1 MCPSTTSYVGHET
14 RMTHLTLVHILSLL
28 YGFPPYESITLY
40 LFNQLLMDIWDVF
53 SNFSITESVA
63 VNLFHMY
70 SWGTCASFSLGYMCG
85 KMTVGL
91 EGFTLLPNYSLQRL
105 TLYYLTA
112 NCFPKWLHPFA
123 LLALVYENSY
133 CFILLA
139 TKILLDYLIFV
150 SLVGM

>member
-1 MCPSTTSYVGHET
+1 MCPSTTSYVGHAT

-28 YGFPPYESITLY
+28 HGFALYESITLS
-40 LFNQLLMDIWDVF
+40 LFNQLSMDIRDVF

-91 EGFTLLPNYSLQRL
+91 EGFTLLLM
-105 TLYYLTA
+105 A
-112 NCFPKWLHPFA
+112 NCFPKWLYPFA
-123 LLALVYENSY
+123 LLALVHENSY

-139 TKILLDYLIFV
+139 TQILLDYLIFV